1 MTTFAKSFLPST
13 RGEWTSRATF
23 AAVAILFLF
32 VFPAWLSD
40 SRLDLMSSYV
50 AYAIVALG
58 IAIAWGNGGMLVL
71 GQGLFFGLGAYC
83 VAMYLALVEVGGSP
97 NLPQFMTLLGSQET
111 LPALWRPF
119 NNLWFA
125 LSAAV
130 IVPVTLATILGTLIF
145 RSRIRGPYFAILTQA
160 LAGAFAILLIG
171 NITLINGTNGI
182 TTSFSEI
189 FGLSLSEPEDQKVL
203 YTVVVVALGIAFL
216 LSRQMLKSR
225 YGRLLLAVRDAEDRV
240 RFLGY
245 SATKIKVIA
254 FATSAGLAGIGG
266 ALFVLVGPKIISP
279 ASVGIIPSIT
289 MVVWVAVGGRA
300 SLAGAVAGAILV
312 NTAEFE
318 ISSAAPEYWLYF
330 QGALFIGVVAFAPQ
344 GLAGAATWLRDKITS
359 RGSSSATTSSTPA
372 EEAA

>member
-1 MTTFAKSFLPST
+1 MSTFAKSFLPST
-13 RGEWTSRATF
+13 RSEWSSRASF
-23 AAVAILFLF
+23 VAVAILFLF
-32 VFPAWLSD
+32 ILPAWLSD
-40 SRLDLMSSYV
+40 SRLDLMSSYI
-50 AYAIVALG
+50 AYAIVAIG

-83 VAMYLALVEVGGSP
+83 VAMYLALVEVGGAP

-111 LPALWRPF
+111 LPALWKPF

-130 IVPVTLATILGTLIF
+130 IVPVTLAAIVGTLIF

-203 YTVVVVALGIAFL
+203 YTITVVVLGIVFL
-216 LSRQMLKSR
+216 LARQMLKSR
-225 YGRLLLAVRDAEDRV
+225 YGKLLVAVRDAEDRV

-254 FATSAGLAGIGG
+254 FSTAAGLAGIGG

-300 SLAGAVAGAILV
+300 SLAGAIAGAILV
-312 NTAEFE
+312 NMAEFE

-330 QGALFIGVVAFAPQ
+330 QGALFIGVVAFAPK
-344 GLAGAATWLRDKITS
+344 GLAGAATWLRDKIAS
-359 RGSSSATTSSTPA
+359 RNSGATSSATPV

>member
-1 MTTFAKSFLPST
+1 MSAFAKSFVPST
-13 RGEWTSRATF
+13 RGEWSSRATF
-23 AAVAILFLF
+23 IGVAILFLF

-40 SRLDLMSSYV
+40 SRLDLMSSYIT
-50 AYAIVALG
+50 YAIVALG

-83 VAMYLALVEVGGSP
+83 VAMYLALVEVGGAP

-111 LPALWRPF
+111 LPALWEPF

-125 LSAAV
+125 LAAAV
-130 IVPVTLATILGTLIF
+130 IVPVTLAAILGTLIF

-189 FGLSLSEPEDQKVL
+189 FGLSLSEPADQKVL
-203 YTVVVVALGIAFL
+203 YTIVVVALGIAFL

-254 FATSAGLAGIGG
+254 FATSAGLAGVGG

-300 SLAGAVAGAILV
+300 SLAGAIAGAILV

-344 GLAGAATWLRDKITS
+344 GLAGAATWLKAKITS
-359 RGSSSATTSSTPA
+359 RRSSSATTSSTPA

>member
-1 MTTFAKSFLPST
+1 MSAFAKSFVPANRS
-13 RGEWTSRATF
+13 EWSSRATF
-23 AAVAILFLF
+23 VAVAILFLF

-40 SRLDLMSSYV
+40 SRLDLMASYV
-50 AYAIVALG
+50 TYAIVALG

-83 VAMYLALVEVGGSP
+83 VGMYLALVEVGGAP

-111 LPALWRPF
+111 LPALWEPF
-119 NNLWFA
+119 DNVWFA

-189 FGLSLSEPEDQKVL
+189 FGLSLFEPADQRVL
-203 YTVVVVALGIAFL
+203 YTIVVIVLGIAFL

-254 FATSAGLAGIGG
+254 FATAAGLAGIGG

-300 SLAGAVAGAILV
+300 SLAGAIAGAILV

-330 QGALFIGVVAFAPQ
+330 QGALFIGVVAFAPK
-344 GLAGAATWLRDKITS
+344 GLAGAATWLKEKVTS
-359 RGSSSATTSSTPA
+359 RGGSSTSTSKTA